1 MAASVWRAP
10 SHDITAI
17 IETWPYEPEQIERA
31 ALSVADVATR
41 VILLGT
47 DGADVRLTPFDQGL
61 LEWATIPWQGDYAA
75 WRNRLLATLD
85 TAWVLWLYGHEEL
98 VRLDVRGLVDGIENV
113 KNVAFRLPIGD
124 QIEGTHTPHQDSVRL
139 FPRAHV
145 VRFMGRLF
153 PNISPALIEFGY
165 PIEDLPVRIHRPYG
179 NGIQGQRR
187 QWPAFVAKYWEARID
202 RAPENRVK
210 LAMVYFAARQWE
222 HAEYWIRE
230 ARLVELSDPWMLQV
244 EFLEASI
251 AAEQQHYEEA
261 AVHLETSIRNHPY
274 STDLLFLDATVLA
287 NLGRNDEAYLGFIEA
302 LARGDEYALYSEP
315 GVGSYLCRRWLA
327 RVEISRQR
335 YKEAVKEYL
344 SLLEQYPYYRAAWVE
359 LLDLLGG
366 AEPEEIVELLTMA
379 LSKRQI
385 LEYLDRQ
392 TLLSSVEVEV
402 KNWLQAQ

>member
-1 MAASVWRAP
+1 MV
-10 SHDITAI
+10 
-17 IETWPYEPEQIERA
+17 IETWPYEPEHIERA

-41 VILLGT
+41 IILLGT
-47 DGADVRLTPFDQGL
+47 DGADVRLAPFDQGL
-61 LEWATIPWQGDYAA
+61 LEWATIPWQGDFAA

-98 VRLDVRGLVDGIENV
+98 VRLDVRVLLDSIENM
-113 KNVAFRLPIGD
+113 KRAAFRLQIGD
-124 QIEGTHTPHQDSVRL
+124 QAEGIHKPHLDAVRL

-165 PIEDLPVRIHRPYG
+165 PIEDLAVRIHRPYG

-187 QWPAFVAKYWEARID
+187 QWPTFVAKHWEARID
-202 RAPENRVK
+202 RGPENRVK
-210 LAMVYFAARQWE
+210 LAMVYFAESQWE
-222 HAEYWIRE
+222 RAEHWIRE
-230 ARLVELSDPWMLQV
+230 ARLVALSDPWMLQV

-251 AAEQQHYEEA
+251 AAQQEHYEA
-261 AVHLETSIRNHPY
+261 AAAHLEVSLRNHPY
-274 STDLLFLDATVLA
+274 STDLLFLNATVLA
-287 NLGRNDEAYLGFIEA
+287 NLGRHDEAYLGFIEA
-302 LARGDEYALYSEP
+302 LARGEEYAAYSEP

-327 RVEISRQR
+327 RVEAARQR
-335 YKEAVKEYL
+335 YKEAVREYL

-359 LLDLLGG
+359 LLDLLRG
-366 AEPEEIVELLTMA
+366 AEPEEIVELLTFV

-392 TLLSSVEVEV
+392 TQLSPVEVEV
-402 KNWLQAQ
+402 KNWLQPE